1 MAVIQIQI
9 GKNFIGDVLIDGGSK
24 INIVIDNLKVQLG
37 LSQPNPMPCN
47 LHMVDKIIAKPFSL
61 IRDLKIFVHG
71 ILYNITFI
79 VIEINVLDFSY
90 SMLLRHPWV
99 KDAKVSHDWGTTIIT
114 IYRTCIIRT
123 IPIIKKLG
131 VQTKR
136 LKVLVCYE
144 FHFGISNEE
153 EDVIFT
159 TKLDL
164 FSIGIIAIFTNIK
177 LFPKSAFIPYLS
189 LTGSQSTC

>member
-9 GKNFIGDVLIDGGSK
+9 GKNFIGDVLIDGGSR
-24 INIVIDNLKVQLG
+24 INIIIENLKIQLG
-37 LSQPNPMPCN
+37 LSKTNPMPCN
-47 LHMVDKIIAKPFSL
+47 LHMVDEIIAKPFGL
-61 IRDLKIFVHG
+61 IRDLRIFVHV
-71 ILYNITFI
+71 IPCTITFI
-79 VIEINVLDFSY
+79 VIDINVLDFSY

-99 KDAKVSHDWGTTIIT
+99 KDAKVCYDWGTTIVT
-114 IYRTCIIRT
+114 IQGIGTIKT
-123 IPIIKKLG
+123 IPITKKLG

-136 LKVLVCYE
+136 LKILVSYE

-164 FSIGIIAIFTNIK
+164 FSIGIITIFTNIK
-177 LFPKSAFIPYLS
+177 LFPKSTFIPNLS
-189 LTGSQSTC
+189 LIGSQSTC